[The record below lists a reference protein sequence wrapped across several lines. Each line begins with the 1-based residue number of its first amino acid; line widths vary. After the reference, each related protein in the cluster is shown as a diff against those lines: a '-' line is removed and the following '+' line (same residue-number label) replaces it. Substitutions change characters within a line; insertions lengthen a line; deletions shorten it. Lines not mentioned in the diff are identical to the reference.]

1 MHCPVDGKPLEKYQ
15 VNSVDVEKCP
25 ECQGLWFAK
34 GELQQVEAVKGVD
47 EDWMG
52 FDLWTDPEAF
62 KAEKSVRNCPVC
74 SQNLAAILYGD
85 TEVKIDYCVEKHGL
99 WLDQGEFEHIID
111 SLREEILT
119 KSLPEYLALSLD
131 EAKEIITGDKGPIH
145 EWKDFKTVY
154 RLLEYRVLVD
164 NPKLMDFLI
173 TLGRRPL

>member
-1 MHCPVDGKPLEKYQ
+1 MKCPIDGNTLEKYP
-15 VNSVDVEKCP
+15 VDSVDVDKCP
-25 ECQGLWFAK
+25 ECQGLWFTK
-34 GELQQVEAVKGVD
+34 GVLRQVEAAEGVD

-52 FDLWTDPEAF
+52 FDLWTDHDSF
-62 KAEKSVRNCPVC
+62 KAKISARKCPVC
-74 SQNLAAILYGD
+74 SQNLAAIMYGD
-85 TEVKIDYCVEKHGL
+85 TEVKVDYCMEEHGI
-99 WLDQGEFEHIID
+99 WLDQGEFERIID

-119 KSLPEYLALSLD
+119 KSLPEYVSISLD

-145 EWKDFKTVY
+145 EWKDFKSVY